1 MSMLRSASIGTRLA
15 LGFGTI
21 LAFMVVL
28 LGLSAWNSSATRHA
42 SNEALLAAEKRT
54 ELAGTLR
61 SELLQGAVAVRN
73 MGLVSEADDVNRHAA
88 AARNHRAAF
97 AKAREELAPLLRSAE
112 ERAVLTAVSELD
124 QKIEPL
130 FKEAVDVS
138 LAFNTEVAV
147 QIISTKI
154 DPLSAQLIQRLGER
168 QNLQTASANAAVAA
182 AEAEAQRSDR
192 LVLAGGAVM
201 LVLAAG
207 LGLALTRSIT
217 QPLQRA
223 EEAAGRMAQGDLA
236 SALVDEGR
244 DEPAR
249 LLRAINDMRLKLA
262 GIVSGVRQGTESI
275 DMAAAEIASGNQDL
289 SARTETQASALQQ
302 TAATMHQLAD
312 TVKQNASLSVDAQG
326 LAERATQTAAAG
338 QSAVNGVI
346 QTMSAIEDSS
356 KRIVEINAVIDGIAF
371 QTNILALNAA
381 VEAARA
387 GEHGRGFAVVASEVR
402 ALAQRTSGAAKEI
415 NGLIGAAAERAR
427 NGTAIVQS
435 AGQTMGAIMDE
446 VQRVSQIIT
455 QISGSS
461 REQAGSLDEV
471 TRAVG
476 DIDNAT
482 QQNAALVEE
491 AAAAAQSMREQ
502 SGRLTQAVST
512 FRV

>member
-1 MSMLRSASIGTRLA
+1 
-15 LGFGTI
+15 
-21 LAFMVVL
+21 
-28 LGLSAWNSSATRHA
+28 
-42 SNEALLAAEKRT
+42 
-54 ELAGTLR
+54 
-61 SELLQGAVAVRN
+61 
-73 MGLVSEADDVNRHAA
+73 
-88 AARNHRAAF
+88 
-97 AKAREELAPLLRSAE
+97 
-112 ERAVLTAVSELD
+112 
-124 QKIEPL
+124 
-130 FKEAVDVS
+130 
-138 LAFNTEVAV
+138 
-147 QIISTKI
+147 
-154 DPLSAQLIQRLGER
+154 
-168 QNLQTASANAAVAA
+168 
-182 AEAEAQRSDR
+182 
-192 LVLAGGAVM
+192 
-201 LVLAAG
+201 
-207 LGLALTRSIT
+207 
-217 QPLQRA
+217 LQRA

>member
-1 MSMLRSASIGTRLA
+1 MSMLRSVSIGTRLA

-154 DPLSAQLIQRLGER
+154 DPLSAQLIQRLGEL

-192 LVLAGGAVM
+192 

>member
-1 MSMLRSASIGTRLA
+1 MSMLRSVSIGTRLA

-21 LAFMVVL
+21 LGLMAL
-28 LGLSAWNSSATRHA
+28 LLAGSAWNSSATRRA
-42 SNEALLAAEKRT
+42 STDALLAAEKRT
-54 ELAGTLR
+54 ELAGELR
-61 SELLQGAVAVRN
+61 GELLLGAVAVRN
-73 MGLVSEADDVNRHAA
+73 MGLATETDEVNRHAA
-88 AARNHRAAF
+88 SARAHRAAF
-97 AKAREELAPLLRSAE
+97 AKAREALAPLLVTADERQVLSAL
-112 ERAVLTAVSELD
+112 AELD

-138 LAFNTEVAV
+138 LAFNTEVAAK
-147 QIISTKI
+147 IIGTQI
-154 DPLSAQLIQRLGER
+154 DPLSERVIAELAKLQQLQ
-168 QNLQTASANAAVAA
+168 ADSAAAAVAA
-182 AEAEAQRSDR
+182 AEAAGQRSDR
-192 LVLAGGAVM
+192 VVLGAGAAM

-223 EEAAGRMAQGDLA
+223 EEATGRMAQGDLA
-236 SALVDEGR
+236 TELLDHGR

-249 LLRAINDMRLKLA
+249 LLTAINRMRQNLA
-262 GIVSGVRQGTESI
+262 GIVSGVRQGTEGI
-275 DMAAAEIASGNQDL
+275 DTAAAEIASGNQDL

-302 TAATMHQLAD
+302 TAATMQQLAD
-312 TVKQNASLSVDAQG
+312 TVKQNAALSVDAQG
-326 LAERATQTAAAG
+326 LAQRATQTAEAG
-338 QSAVNGVI
+338 QTAVNGVI
-346 QTMSAIEDSS
+346 QTMTAIEDSS

-427 NGTAIVQS
+427 NGTQIVQS

-482 QQNAALVEE
+482 QQNAALVEQ

-502 SGRLTQAVST
+502 SGRLTQAVSA